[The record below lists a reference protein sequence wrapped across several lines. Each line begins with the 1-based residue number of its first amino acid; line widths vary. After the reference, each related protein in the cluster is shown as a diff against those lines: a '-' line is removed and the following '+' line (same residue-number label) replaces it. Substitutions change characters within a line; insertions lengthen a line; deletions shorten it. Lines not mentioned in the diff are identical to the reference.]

1 MNSFLFRFIL
11 LFAAVF
17 GILFLFVFFY
27 MSVTAPANAAEL
39 PPTVSPAVPSLEDV
53 EPVTFDRGS
62 VRIVS
67 QVIGGRDIP
76 VEIARTP
83 EQLSRGL
90 MYRKELAPGTG
101 MLFVYRPPRT
111 VGMWM
116 KNTLISLDMLFMAPS
131 GTIIFIKQ
139 NTTPLSEELI
149 QPPLRVAYVLELPA
163 GTVAARKIDLGHRL
177 TF

>member
-1 MNSFLFRFIL
+1 MIWPMNSFLFRFIL

-17 GILFLFVFFY
+17 GVLFLFVFFY
-27 MSVTAPANAAEL
+27 MTVTSPANAAEL
-39 PPTVSPAVPSLEDV
+39 PALQDV
-53 EPVTFDRGS
+53 KPVTFEKGS

-67 QVIGGRDIP
+67 QISGGRDIQ

-90 MYRKELAPGTG
+90 MYRKTLAPETG
-101 MLFVYRPPRT
+101 MLFVYRPART

-116 KNTLISLDMLFMAPS
+116 KNTLVPLDMLFMGPS
-131 GTIIFIKQ
+131 GRIIFIKQ
-139 NTTPLSEELI
+139 NTTPLSEEII

-163 GTVAARKIDLGHRL
+163 GTVAAHQIDLGHRL

>member
-1 MNSFLFRFIL
+1 MIWTMNSFLFRFIL
-11 LFAAVF
+11 LFAAIF
-17 GILFLFVFFY
+17 GLLFLFVFFY
-27 MSVTAPANAAEL
+27 MTVTQPANAAEL
-39 PPTVSPAVPSLEDV
+39 PLGVPSLEDV
-53 EPVTFDRGS
+53 KPVTFERGS

-67 QVIGGRDIP
+67 QVIGGRDIL

-116 KNTLISLDMLFMAPS
+116 KNTLVSLDMLFIAPS
-131 GTIIFIKQ
+131 GRIIFIKQ
-139 NTTPLSEELI
+139 NTTPLSEKLI

-163 GTVAARKIDLGHRL
+163 GSVAARKIELGHRL